1 MESTQSSSFMMPR
14 FVLVIAAWLCPV
26 VAASADAKSIVV
38 QHCVKCHEVP
48 GYSAEAAPASIN
60 APAFAT
66 LAGKPEVYTEERLR
80 AFLRA
85 PHWPMS
91 QFILSE
97 SDIDNLLAY
106 FASLRG
112 QR

>member
-1 MESTQSSSFMMPR
+1 MIMLRLAIAVWLWP
-14 FVLVIAAWLCPV
+14 IAA
-26 VAASADAKSIVV
+26 AGASPDDAKSIVV

-48 GYSAEAAPASIN
+48 GYSAADAGSSSIGAPPFAS
-60 APAFAT
+60 
-66 LAGKPEVYTEERLR
+66 LANNPRVYTPQRLR
-80 AFLRA
+80 NFLRA
-85 PHWPMS
+85 PHWPMT
-91 QFILSE
+91 QFILSD